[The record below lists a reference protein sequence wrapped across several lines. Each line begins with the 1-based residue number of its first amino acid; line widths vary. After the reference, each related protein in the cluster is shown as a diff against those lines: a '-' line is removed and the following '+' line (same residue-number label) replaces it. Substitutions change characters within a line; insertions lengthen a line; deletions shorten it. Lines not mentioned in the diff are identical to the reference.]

1 MPRNA
6 KHFRL
11 LAAIFICVA
20 ALLVIPHLSWGQKRT
35 AEDYRKLL
43 GKSPASAS
51 YAIGLARTLYNSGQ
65 QDQGLQTLKQFLD
78 SYPNENQARTEYG
91 NLLATSRRF
100 EDALAQYQLVLGG
113 EPNDLRAQLGI
124 AKVLSW
130 QSQFDAALERY
141 DQILSSHPHY
151 HDAMVGKA
159 FTLLWMGRKDD
170 AKAAFLDAARTNP
183 RDKEVAEQLREMGI
197 TPPQPPPPRNR
208 TASSEPRHAG
218 ETNALTKPKAH
229 FPPLVDTPP
238 AEYETEATGATSVR
252 GDLRKWLWS
261 LAGLLAAVAL
271 MTLWS
276 IWRSNR
282 FVQAEESVAAASSP
296 TNPRFTTVSTR
307 PRGRSR
313 EPRERIP
320 DLAKLQAEPKE
331 LKPSLLHQLQDSVT
345 AVLGYSQILDTKV
358 EGEALDLVK
367 KIYGQALR
375 TQKII
380 EDLHKQTAKPDGAAQ
395 EAAPPAAPVS
405 TSARFKLR
413 GRILLI
419 NESTATLSLQ
429 RSVLAGAGAE
439 IISATEV
446 PVAVSLLSKERFDAV
461 IVDSDLSGS
470 WSWLDVHKWLEKNS
484 PELAPRMLLVCPANP
499 DPELADRIQRAQ
511 ISAISKPLDIKQ
523 LLSVTHSLLANV
535 QTA

>member
-6 KHFRL
+6 THFRL
-11 LAAIFICVA
+11 AANCICLA
-20 ALLVIPHLSWGQKRT
+20 ALLLFPQLSWGQKRT

-43 GKSPASAS
+43 EKSPASAS

-100 EDALAQYQLVLGG
+100 EDALAQYQLVLDR
-113 EPNDLRAQLGI
+113 EPKDLRAQLGV
-124 AKVLSW
+124 AKILSW
-130 QSQFDAALERY
+130 QGQFDAALDRY

-170 AKAAFLDAARTNP
+170 AKAAFLDAAGTNP

-197 TPPQPPPPRNR
+197 TPPEPPPRKR
-208 TASSEPRHAG
+208 IASSETKHSA
-218 ETNALTKPKAH
+218 ETSALSKPKAH
-229 FPPLVDTPP
+229 FPPVVDTPP
-238 AEYETEATGATSVR
+238 AEDEMAPSDASPVG
-252 GDLRKWLWS
+252 GNLRKWLWS
-261 LAGLLAAVAL
+261 LAALLAVVAL

-276 IWRSNR
+276 IWRSKQ
-282 FVQAEESVAAASSP
+282 FVQAEEPLAATAP
-296 TNPRFTTVSTR
+296 TSPRFTTVSTK

-320 DLAKLQAEPKE
+320 DLAKLQAQPKE

-375 TQKII
+375 IQKII
-380 EDLHKQTAKPDGAAQ
+380 EELPKQNAKSDTAAE
-395 EAAPPAAPVS
+395 EAAPAAAPVS

-439 IISATEV
+439 IVSATEV
-446 PVAVSLLSKERFDAV
+446 PVAVSLLSKEKFDAV
-461 IVDSDLSGS
+461 IVDADLSGS

-484 PELAPRMLLVCPANP
+484 PVLASRMLLVCPANP
-499 DPELADRIQRAQ
+499 DPELAQRIQRAQ
-511 ISAISKPLDIKQ
+511 IGSISKPLDVKQ